1 MRVYRRFF
9 LFFLLLICV
18 LCVGKSYAVSSQS
31 SSMQN
36 SQLHGAYRFERAHW
50 MYVHLAGTPRQIG
63 YEHGYLL
70 APEIE
75 DTFHAIRMESTH
87 NSKRNW
93 RFFRSTAKTIY
104 WPHIETQYREELQGI
119 ADGLKAHGVSDVDVW
134 DVVAL
139 NGFMETGEY
148 YLPWLQ
154 AGHGVAAKPPGRCSA
169 FVATGDWTSDHK
181 PVIAHSNWSS
191 FLQGERWRVIFDIA
205 PQHGYH
211 ILMDGLPGLIQS
223 GDDFGINSAGIEIT
237 ETTITGFHGFDPNG
251 VPEFVRARKAMQYSA
266 SIDDFER
273 IMVAGNNGGY
283 ANDWLIADNHANE
296 VARLELGLKVHR
308 LWRSKNGYFVGSN
321 FPSDPT
327 LIKEETNFNPNDPTS
342 SMNARH
348 KRWKQLMAQ
357 YKGKI
362 DASLAQKFLADH
374 FDAYS
379 NKEGANERTLCGH
392 VDVSSRGVPQ
402 WGDPPYDSEGA
413 VNAKVADSAMAS
425 KMSFLAR
432 TGRPCGEDFLVQPF
446 LAAHP
451 EFAWQKPALG
461 DMKGNPWATF
471 HTGDRSGR

>member
-169 FVATGDWTSDHK
+169 
-181 PVIAHSNWSS
+181 
-191 FLQGERWRVIFDIA
+191 
-205 PQHGYH
+205 
-211 ILMDGLPGLIQS
+211 
-223 GDDFGINSAGIEIT
+223 
-237 ETTITGFHGFDPNG
+237 
-251 VPEFVRARKAMQYSA
+251 
-266 SIDDFER
+266 
-273 IMVAGNNGGY
+273 
-283 ANDWLIADNHANE
+283 
-296 VARLELGLKVHR
+296 
-308 LWRSKNGYFVGSN
+308 
-321 FPSDPT
+321 
-327 LIKEETNFNPNDPTS
+327 
-342 SMNARH
+342 
-348 KRWKQLMAQ
+348 
-357 YKGKI
+357 
-362 DASLAQKFLADH
+362 
-374 FDAYS
+374 
-379 NKEGANERTLCGH
+379 C
-392 VDVSSRGVPQ
+392 
-402 WGDPPYDSEGA
+402 
-413 VNAKVADSAMAS
+413 
-425 KMSFLAR
+425 
-432 TGRPCGEDFLVQPF
+432 
-446 LAAHP
+446 
-451 EFAWQKPALG
+451 
-461 DMKGNPWATF
+461 
-471 HTGDRSGR
+471 